1 DMLDLH
7 SKHVCYVMYYDS
19 RDAANA
25 ISVLSNNFYIG
36 DAQVNLVG
44 SRHRPDAFNRNPM
57 KTDYQATVLVSL
69 VGANRG
75 FEESDRA
82 HFERFGEVCRFY
94 PYFNSETE
102 WVVEYYDCRS
112 AKDAALNCH
121 GQPACKGTMYTTFLW
136 DDSVPR
142 IEPGHAPSSRARQ
155 IEASGD
161 ARVDTRAD
169 TTRAFDKAA
178 PRSSGTHVAA
188 RESRQSDDSYRAR
201 ERVQPPSLQMRLPP
215 ALSTAIAAAN
225 ASGDSNSISNS
236 IRSASIAQP
245 PQPASAPASS
255 TPAAVPVPG
264 AKKRPSAAKW
274 MDSAVSSA
282 SSRSGSMDA
291 ARSSARQATTSQE
304 PPRVREE
311 ESTATSVASASAAA
325 SKMDSVISRFAQD
338 PSVMQRAHAAREILQ
353 QHQSLL
359 GLRLPAAVKANS
371 APSVARPPMSAPA
384 GAETMSGAS
393 AVSAL
398 NQLVSR
404 APRYDSQS
412 TMVADIS
419 PLIPSK
425 DMAKTLS
432 GLHDNPPSVF
442 ALERSANA
450 AASAAHSAIATAP
463 ASMTS
468 SSSLGFMD
476 VDMATSSP
484 SFTTTAV
491 STDTPKQNYYQQ
503 QQQQQQE
510 YQMSTSFGNH
520 EDGINHLLGILA
532 QVQKSAAASAAT
544 ASETLKKH

>member
-1 DMLDLH
+1 
-7 SKHVCYVMYYDS
+7 
-19 RDAANA
+19 
-25 ISVLSNNFYIG
+25 
-36 DAQVNLVG
+36 
-44 SRHRPDAFNRNPM
+44 M

-142 IEPGHAPSSRARQ
+142 IEPGLAPSSRARQ

-178 PRSSGTHVAA
+178 PRSSGAHVAA
-188 RESRQSDDSYRAR
+188 RESRQSDDPYRAR

-225 ASGDSNSISNS
+225 ASGDSNSI
-236 IRSASIAQP
+236 RSASIAQP

-264 AKKRPSAAKW
+264 VKKRPSAAKW

-291 ARSSARQATTSQE
+291 ARSSARQTTTSQE

-311 ESTATSVASASAAA
+311 ESTATAAASASAAA

-338 PSVMQRAHAAREILQ
+338 PSVMQKAQAAREILQ

-359 GLRLPAAVKANS
+359 GLRLPATVKASS

-384 GAETMSGAS
+384 GAATMSMSGAS

-442 ALERSANA
+442 DLAKSANA
-450 AASAAHSAIATAP
+450 AESA
-463 ASMTS
+463 
-468 SSSLGFMD
+468 
-476 VDMATSSP
+476 
-484 SFTTTAV
+484 
-491 STDTPKQNYYQQ
+491 
-503 QQQQQQE
+503 
-510 YQMSTSFGNH
+510 
-520 EDGINHLLGILA
+520 
-532 QVQKSAAASAAT
+532 
-544 ASETLKKH
+544 